1 MLRAEL
7 RCNDIEPVVSKWRLG
22 QRGHFEVFHVVW
34 SALSYVIDIFKDET
48 VKAVTEEQKKAIFS
62 VLSGRDTFVCL
73 QTTVS
78 LWTTK
83 LLRQKPV
90 WYHVVKIT
98 RCHGNS
104 CTCATENVS
113 DLGRG
118 LFSFEFPAQ
127 IETSASREI
136 ITALA
141 RNMHGDSTLITNH
154 CCLSRS
160 SPPKRMECKS
170 KFRL

>member
-1 MLRAEL
+1 MLSFQVNRL
-7 RCNDIEPVVSKWRLG
+7 SSLG

-48 VKAVTEEQKKAIFS
+48 VKAVTDEQKKAIFS

-78 LWTTK
+78 LSITK
-83 LLRQKPV
+83 LLPQKLV

-98 RCHGNS
+98 RCHGNY

-127 IETSASREI
+127 IETSASRESVHQQLLR
-136 ITALA
+136 TA
-141 RNMHGDSTLITNH
+141 SFEYT
-154 CCLSRS
+154 S
-160 SPPKRMECKS
+160 SPNCLCFDFTEAKS
-170 KFRL
+170 FN